1 VSSAV
6 GTLYFDSFL
15 KKKKDFKDILDEVLR
30 VLNEQQVQIRMRIV
44 SLQRRENELLRMC
57 VMLIRRK
64 DRARAR
70 IYAYETV
77 EIHRVLSV
85 LQKSELIVE
94 ALRLRVGTAKELG
107 DAVGTLRPLADA
119 LSRVRAQL
127 QGFVPEVAKSM
138 QQTAEALNEVLS
150 VSVPETSIGDFS
162 SPLNTESVESILRDA
177 EELAGRKLR
186 EELEK
191 VEEAD
196 LKPIIEY
203 IRSNGIESIQSVV
216 DNLVDTF
223 SVEGLEGVVEENVS
237 SSKDGGLL
245 YVRVN
250 ETDSEIPRRVYD
262 YIKSKNGVLEL
273 SSCCKDLGISRESV
287 ITALRTL
294 ESQGKIKL
302 DHQPA

>member
-1 VSSAV
+1 M
-6 GTLYFDSFL
+6 GTSYFDSFL
-15 KKKKDFKDILDEVLR
+15 KKKKDFKDVFDEVLR
-30 VLNEQQVQIRMRIV
+30 ILNEQQVQIRMRIV

-57 VMLIRRK
+57 VLLIRRK

-119 LSRVRAQL
+119 LSRVRVQL

-138 QQTAEALNEVLS
+138 EKTAEALNDVLS
-150 VSVPETSIGDFS
+150 VSVPDSSIGDFS
-162 SPLNTESVESILRDA
+162 SPLNTESVESILKDA
-177 EELAGRKLR
+177 EELASRKLR
-186 EELEK
+186 EELDK
-191 VEEAD
+191 VDEAD

-203 IRSNGIESIQSVV
+203 IRSNGVESIQAVV
-216 DNLVDTF
+216 DNMVDSLTT
-223 SVEGLEGVVEENVS
+223 EGLESVVEESVS
-237 SSKDGGLL
+237 SSKNGGLL
-245 YVRVN
+245 YVKVN
-250 ETDSEIPRRVYD
+250 ESESDTYRRVYE

-273 SSCCKDLGISRESV
+273 SSCCRDLGLSRESV

-302 DHQPA
+302 DHQPV